1 MAMKCT
7 LAIMIVL
14 RDSNCEGREDRTS
27 DNFIATM

>member
-14 RDSNCEGREDRTS
+14 RDSNCEGRERTS